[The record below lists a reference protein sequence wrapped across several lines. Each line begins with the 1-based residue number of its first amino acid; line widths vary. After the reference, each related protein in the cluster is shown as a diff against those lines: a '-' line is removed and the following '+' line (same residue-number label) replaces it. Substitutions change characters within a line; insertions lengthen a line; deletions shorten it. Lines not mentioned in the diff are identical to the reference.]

1 MEDIINTYFDRGVYD
16 KVITDDHIKSIKLYN
31 FDISISHNKFNK
43 LDNIQKKSLFPYLKK
58 TDEYEKISV
67 ELLIDI
73 NSYKDKYLL
82 NYDDMKY
89 YDNKLEILLS
99 NDNITNKYKIDP
111 YNFTRFGNISN
122 LNNISN
128 VISISQEP
136 LYNNDYIKNHKTI
149 EKIGIY
155 ILPKASSPGFKNF
168 RSIIKYLKN
177 LFNIYLFLDN
187 TESELDNNDKMFIDG
202 VTEVHYISKSSNI
215 ELSKLIHE
223 KKLTILISIYGFY
236 RRKDVILSKPCPLI
250 ISYQEPPVIYPKTC
264 YDYNLIDNN
273 LYDILKQYTKIDENM
288 FNFIKIDGFILPIP
302 YYSDYSI
309 IKTPVYDPN
318 CIRIGL
324 ITYSPKMSHEL
335 VKLVN
340 GIIKINKKI
349 FITIYG
355 YINNDWFKIIFPSEQ
370 IKLDRYDNTNP
381 IKLQENI
388 LFIDCITYNNHST
401 ALEILKLKIPFI
413 GYSCKNRYHGLFS
426 KSLIKSI
433 KMEKYLLADNIVD
446 YIKLIKL
453 YTFNE
458 ELYFKL
464 YKKYIKKLDESNILS
479 DEYYANNLS
488 KTLNSF
494 YDNYKI

>member
-1 MEDIINTYFDRGVYD
+1 
-16 KVITDDHIKSIKLYN
+16 
-31 FDISISHNKFNK
+31 
-43 LDNIQKKSLFPYLKK
+43 
-58 TDEYEKISV
+58 
-67 ELLIDI
+67 
-73 NSYKDKYLL
+73 
-82 NYDDMKY
+82 
-89 YDNKLEILLS
+89 
-99 NDNITNKYKIDP
+99 
-111 YNFTRFGNISN
+111 
-122 LNNISN
+122 
-128 VISISQEP
+128 
-136 LYNNDYIKNHKTI
+136 
-149 EKIGIY
+149 
-155 ILPKASSPGFKNF
+155 
-168 RSIIKYLKN
+168 
-177 LFNIYLFLDN
+177 
-187 TESELDNNDKMFIDG
+187 
-202 VTEVHYISKSSNI
+202 
-215 ELSKLIHE
+215 
-223 KKLTILISIYGFY
+223 
-236 RRKDVILSKPCPLI
+236 
-250 ISYQEPPVIYPKTC
+250 
-264 YDYNLIDNN
+264 
-273 LYDILKQYTKIDENM
+273 M

-349 FITIYG
+349 LITIYG

-479 DEYYANNLS
+479 DENYANNLS